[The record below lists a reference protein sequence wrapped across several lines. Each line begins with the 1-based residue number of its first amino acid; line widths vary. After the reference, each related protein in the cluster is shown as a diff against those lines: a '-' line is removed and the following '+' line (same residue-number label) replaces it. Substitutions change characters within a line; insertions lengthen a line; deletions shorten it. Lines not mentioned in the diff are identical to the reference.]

1 MSQNILSGTAAALLL
16 ATTAIPL
23 VGAAESLEEGPQI
36 RSASSI
42 ARTLGSPS
50 QQSRLDLSSTS
61 APSSSSLNSVRS
73 LNSVSLKSPGPSSPN
88 PSNPGPS
95 RPEPFSPIPSGPS
108 LPQTVAQGEVVKIGE
123 QSPASG
129 TSVSNGQSSSSSRPA
144 TVIAKVHSHEVD
156 GRKAATLYVRNI
168 PVLTFLGAPIQDST
182 PPSPDAVKLGERP
195 ESLPVQNGFSSTKSL
210 SSTGSLGVT
219 FFSEAKSSE
228 MQPAP
233 DEDAS
238 EQRASE
244 QRASEQHAPSQSV
257 SRQSGSGSNEAQ
269 EAEPTLDLSAAAGA
283 TVGDPVARA
292 SEMAAMLNTL
302 NRDGL
307 DATQITVSVEET
319 KALLA
324 SDRFV
329 IKMGDTPLATLDA
342 ETMLPDSTENR
353 QQDALQATNRLRR
366 LLGNAEPLPYVVYK
380 GKPLGS
386 LETGAISSSIQGW
399 ASWYGPGFHG
409 NLTAN
414 GEVFNQNDMTAAHQ
428 TLPFGTRVRV
438 TNVSNGASVLVR
450 ITDRGP
456 FVGDRILDLSMG
468 AAQVLGLVQSGVGLV
483 RLDILEKPVRLGSR

>member
-1 MSQNILSGTAAALLL
+1 MSQNILSGTAAVLLL
-16 ATTAIPL
+16 ATTAIPM
-23 VGAAESLEEGPQI
+23 VGAAESAEEGPQI

-50 QQSRLDLSSTS
+50 KQSHLDLSSTS
-61 APSSSSLNSVRS
+61 TPSSSS

-108 LPQTVAQGEVVKIGE
+108 LPKTVAQGEVVKIGE

-129 TSVSNGQSSSSSRPA
+129 TSVSREQSSSSSRPA

-182 PPSPDAVKLGERP
+182 PPSLEAVKLGERS
-195 ESLPVQNGFSSTKSL
+195 ESLPIQNGFSSTKSL
-210 SSTGSLGVT
+210 SSSGSLGGT
-219 FFSEAKSSE
+219 FFSEAKSSAT
-228 MQPAP
+228 QIAP
-233 DEDAS
+233 

-244 QRASEQHAPSQSV
+244 QRALDQSAPNSNAVGFNAIEQTEPSVGASATA
-257 SRQSGSGSNEAQ
+257 GSI
-269 EAEPTLDLSAAAGA
+269 
-283 TVGDPVARA
+283 VGDPVARA

-302 NRDGL
+302 NRDRM
-307 DATQITVSVEET
+307 DATQITVSVDET
-319 KALLA
+319 KALLP

-329 IKMGDTPLATLDA
+329 IKMGETRLATLDA
-342 ETMLPDSTENR
+342 ETTLPDATQNR

-366 LLGNAEPLPYVVYK
+366 LLGNAEPLSYVVYK

-386 LETGAISSSIQGW
+386 LETGEIAASVQGW

-414 GEVFNQNDMTAAHQ
+414 GEVFNQNDMTAAHL

>member
-1 MSQNILSGTAAALLL
+1 MSQNILSGTAAVLLL

-23 VGAAESLEEGPQI
+23 VGAAESAEEGPQI

-42 ARTLGSPS
+42 ARTLGSS
-50 QQSRLDLSSTS
+50 SEQSRLDRLPTSS
-61 APSSSSLNSVRS
+61 PSSSSLS
-73 LNSVSLKSPGPSSPN
+73 SVSVKSPGPSSPN

-108 LPQTVAQGEVVKIGE
+108 LPKTVAQGEVVKIGE

-129 TSVSNGQSSSSSRPA
+129 ASVSSEQLSGSSRPV
-144 TVIAKVHSHEVD
+144 TVIAKVHSHKVD
-156 GRKAATLYVRNI
+156 GRRAATLYVRNI

-182 PPSPDAVKLGERP
+182 PSSLEAVKLGERS
-195 ESLPVQNGFSSTKSL
+195 ESLPVQDGFSSTKSL
-210 SSTGSLGVT
+210 SSTGSPGVT
-219 FFSEAKSSE
+219 FFSEAKSSIT
-228 MQPAP
+228 QTAP
-233 DEDAS
+233 

-244 QRASEQHAPSQSV
+244 QKVSGQSALSPSP
-257 SRQSGSGSNEAQ
+257 SGVGLAGSTDHSSLA
-269 EAEPTLDLSAAAGA
+269 LST
-283 TVGDPVARA
+283 TVGTAVSDPVARA
-292 SEMAAMLNTL
+292 TEMAAMLNTL
-302 NRDGL
+302 NRDGM

-319 KALLA
+319 KALLP

-329 IKMGDTPLATLDA
+329 IKMGETHLATLDA
-342 ETMLPDSTENR
+342 ETKLPDSTDNR
-353 QQDALQATNRLRR
+353 QHDALQAANRLRR
-366 LLGNAEPLPYVVYK
+366 LLGDAEPLPYVVHN
-380 GKPLGS
+380 GKPLNS
-386 LETGAISSSIQGW
+386 LDTAAIAASVQGW

-414 GEVFNQNDMTAAHQ
+414 GEVFNQNDMTAAHL

>member
-1 MSQNILSGTAAALLL
+1 MSQNILSGTAAVLLL

-23 VGAAESLEEGPQI
+23 VAAAESAEEGPQI

-42 ARTLGSPS
+42 ARTLGSS
-50 QQSRLDLSSTS
+50 SEQSRLDSLPTSS
-61 APSSSSLNSVRS
+61 PSSSSLS
-73 LNSVSLKSPGPSSPN
+73 SVSVKSPGPSSPN

-108 LPQTVAQGEVVKIGE
+108 LPKTVAQGEVVKIGE

-129 TSVSNGQSSSSSRPA
+129 ASVSSEQSSGSSRPV
-144 TVIAKVHSHEVD
+144 TVIAKVHSHKVD
-156 GRKAATLYVRNI
+156 GRRAATLYVRNI
-168 PVLTFLGAPIQDST
+168 PVLTFLGAPVQDST
-182 PPSPDAVKLGERP
+182 PSSLEAVKLGERS

-210 SSTGSLGVT
+210 SSTGSPGVT
-219 FFSEAKSSE
+219 FFSEAKSSIT
-228 MQPAP
+228 QT
-233 DEDAS
+233 
-238 EQRASE
+238 
-244 QRASEQHAPSQSV
+244 ASEQHASEQKVSEQSALSPSP
-257 SRQSGSGSNEAQ
+257 SGVDLAGSTDQASL
-269 EAEPTLDLSAAAGA
+269 ALSTTAGTA
-283 TVGDPVARA
+283 ISDPVARA
-292 SEMAAMLNTL
+292 TEMAAMLNTL
-302 NRDGL
+302 NRDGM

-319 KALLA
+319 KALLP

-329 IKMGDTPLATLDA
+329 IKMGETHLATLDA
-342 ETMLPDSTENR
+342 ETKLPDSTENR
-353 QQDALQATNRLRR
+353 QHDALQAANRLRR
-366 LLGNAEPLPYVVYK
+366 LLGDAEPLPYVVHN
-380 GKPLGS
+380 GKPLNS
-386 LETGAISSSIQGW
+386 LDTAAIASSIQGW

-414 GEVFNQNDMTAAHQ
+414 GEVFNQNDMTAAHL

>member
-1 MSQNILSGTAAALLL
+1 MSQNILSGTAAVFLL
-16 ATTAIPL
+16 ATTAIPM
-23 VGAAESLEEGPQI
+23 VGAAESVEEGPQI

-50 QQSRLDLSSTS
+50 QPSRLDLSSTS
-61 APSSSSLNSVRS
+61 TPSSSS

-108 LPQTVAQGEVVKIGE
+108 LPKTVAQGEVVKIGE

-129 TSVSNGQSSSSSRPA
+129 TSVSSGQSSSSSHPA

-182 PPSPDAVKLGERP
+182 SPSLEAVKLGERS

-210 SSTGSLGVT
+210 SSTGSPGVT
-219 FFSEAKSSE
+219 FFSESKSSAT
-228 MQPAP
+228 QPAP
-233 DEDAS
+233 DQDAS

-244 QRASEQHAPSQSV
+244 QRASNQSASNKSV
-257 SRQSGSGSNEAQ
+257 SGSNEVQ
-269 EAEPTLDLSAAAGA
+269 QAEPSLGLSAAAGSTA
-283 TVGDPVARA
+283 IDPVARA

-302 NRDGL
+302 NRDGM
-307 DATQITVSVEET
+307 DATQITVSAEET
-319 KALLA
+319 KALLPN
-324 SDRFV
+324 DRFV
-329 IKMGDTPLATLDA
+329 IKMGETRLATLDA
-342 ETMLPDSTENR
+342 ETTLPDSTQNR

-366 LLGNAEPLPYVVYK
+366 LLGNAEPLPYVVYN

-386 LETGAISSSIQGW
+386 LETGAIASSVQGW

-414 GEVFNQNDMTAAHQ
+414 GEVFNQNDLTAAHQ

-438 TNVSNGASVLVR
+438 TNMDNGISVLVR

-468 AAQVLGLVQSGVGLV
+468 AARVLGLIQSGVAPV
-483 RLDILEKPVRLGSR
+483 RLDILEKPVTLVSR